1 MTAAPPLTP
10 VELPRY
16 TLLNFNKF
24 CRACHV
30 NSYRAGWWKHSER
43 YGIAYPMASEPD
55 RVLIPTKLA
64 LIHSEISEA
73 FVGYHGHT
81 HDEHLPYLL
90 NAPVELA
97 DTLIR
102 IGDLAGYCDLDMSA
116 AIALVQQADHLE
128 LWFGKFGPHSQNM
141 SRATTVFAYMHV
153 YCSGAMEGYRKDTA
167 DKVIPSISAF
177 AANLARVV
185 ILCDELAKVNYW
197 DLPAIAQEKAA
208 YNAVRPDHKAEARAA
223 EHGKKF

>member
-1 MTAAPPLTP
+1 MTNNAEPPVTP
-10 VELPRY
+10 HKFPLY
-16 TLLNFNKF
+16 TLLNFNPF
-24 CRACHV
+24 RDACHGRA
-30 NSYRAGWWKHSER
+30 YDAGWWDRSER
-43 YGIAYPMASEPD
+43 YDAYVREPD

-73 FVGYHGHT
+73 FVGYLGHT
-81 HDEHLPYLL
+81 HDEHLPHLL

-102 IGDLAGYCDLDMSA
+102 IGDLAGYCNLDMSA

-167 DKVIPSISAF
+167 DKIIPSISAF
-177 AANLARVV
+177 VANLARVV
-185 ILCDELAKVNYW
+185 ILCDELAKVNRW

-208 YNAVRPDHKAEARAA
+208 YNAVRPDHKAEVRAA